1 MRWLADECVD
11 AALVR
16 RLRGAGHDVIYAAEV
31 ASGATDA
38 QILRRANDEHRLLL
52 TEDKDFGEFVFR
64 LHMTVPGLRAF
75 ARCSGKI
82 SLQMGPSG
90 RCRAAVW
97 PEVVWA
103 LRRHRGSS
111 FPVAAAAGLDTG
123 ALGPFCYRKFL
134 RSKAPSIISSPTAR
148 N

>member
-31 ASGATDA
+31 ASGTTDA
-38 QILRRANDEHRLLL
+38 QILRRANDEDRLLL

-82 SLQMGPSG
+82 SLQVGASG
-90 RCRAAVW
+90 RCRAEVW

-103 LRRHRGSS
+103 LRCH
-111 FPVAAAAGLDTG
+111 
-123 ALGPFCYRKFL
+123 
-134 RSKAPSIISSPTAR
+134 
-148 N
+148 

>member
-31 ASGATDA
+31 APGATEA
-38 QILRRANDEHRLLL
+38 QILRRANDEDRLLL
-52 TEDKDFGEFVFR
+52 TEDKDFREFVFR
-64 LHMTVPGLRAF
+64 
-75 ARCSGKI
+75 
-82 SLQMGPSG
+82 
-90 RCRAAVW
+90 
-97 PEVVWA
+97 
-103 LRRHRGSS
+103 SS

-123 ALGPFCYRKFL
+123 ALGSFCYRAGSWPAG
-134 RSKAPSIISSPTAR
+134 RRTSSS

>member
-31 ASGATDA
+31 ASEATDA

-64 LHMTVPGLRAF
+64 LHMTVPGLV
-75 ARCSGKI
+75 
-82 SLQMGPSG
+82 L
-90 RCRAAVW
+90 
-97 PEVVWA
+97 
-103 LRRHRGSS
+103 LR
-111 FPVAAAAGLDTG
+111 VA
-123 ALGPFCYRKFL
+123 P
-134 RSKAPSIISSPTAR
+134 
-148 N
+148 